1 MMANVPTEF
10 CNYYSTGS
18 ADDERVSVSAI
29 AVEPRQVSPF
39 TSDVPVPV
47 ETPSGFMR
55 LELRETEV
63 QDQDDMQLDEAV
75 SEDDG

>member
-1 MMANVPTEF
+1 M
-10 CNYYSTGS
+10 
-18 ADDERVSVSAI
+18 
-29 AVEPRQVSPF
+29 SPF

-63 QDQDDMQLDEAV
+63 QDQDDVQLDEAV